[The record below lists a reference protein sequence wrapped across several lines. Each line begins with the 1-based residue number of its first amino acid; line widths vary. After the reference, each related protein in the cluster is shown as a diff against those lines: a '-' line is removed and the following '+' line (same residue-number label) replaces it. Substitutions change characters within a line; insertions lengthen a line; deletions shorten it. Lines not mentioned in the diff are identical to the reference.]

1 MIALLTK
8 TNMRKKVG
16 SEMFDRDNSTDFEL
30 LHSQK
35 SEVAVA
41 AEERDKVR
49 QAIFFD
55 NPYSDETISA
65 SANIKLCTTKW

>member
-8 TNMRKKVG
+8 TNMKQRAD
-16 SEMFDRDNSTDFEL
+16 SEIFDHNNLADFEIPN
-30 LHSQK
+30 SQA

-41 AEERDKVR
+41 AEERDRVR

-55 NPYSDETISA
+55 NPYGDETISA
-65 SANIKLCTTKW
+65 SANVRLCTTEW